1 VLIEYFFCPAW
12 RYGTDGII
20 NGELVAEEQ
29 KTIPRVSA
37 EATKCRSYQKLVS
50 GTSEADS
57 FMFLGRTSE
66 EKDDQQGLTMSL
78 HGRIALARER
88 REYVRDAMIH
98 AWSSYRK
105 FAFGA
110 DELLPL
116 SKKPSQ
122 NWGGV

>member
-1 VLIEYFFCPAW
+1 M
-12 RYGTDGII
+12 
-20 NGELVAEEQ
+20 AEEQ

-37 EATKCRSYQKLVS
+37 EATKRRSYQKLVS

-57 FMFLGRTSE
+57 FMFLGMTSE

-88 REYVRDAMIH
+88 REYVRDAMIY

-122 NWGGV
+122 N